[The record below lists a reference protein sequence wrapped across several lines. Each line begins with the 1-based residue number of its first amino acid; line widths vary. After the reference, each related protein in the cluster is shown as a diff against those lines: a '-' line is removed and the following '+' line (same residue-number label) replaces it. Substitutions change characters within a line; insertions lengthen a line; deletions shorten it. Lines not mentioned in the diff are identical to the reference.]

1 MITKIDQIKDF
12 GIYKNF
18 NWNSTSRIDE
28 FKSKN
33 IIYGWNYSGKT
44 TFSRI
49 FSSLRDKEFF
59 QDFKNGDFKIITSSG
74 NYDKSNLS
82 SFPYKVLVFN
92 SDYIKENLRWDF
104 DEEINAI
111 YFEVGENAKHTKTIE
126 DLESLIIEIVGS
138 DKVIGKR
145 KKHQDAVN
153 EYNSFEDSLFS
164 IEAKKIKDEHFI
176 SLINFTK
183 ADVRKIKEQVKGD
196 ISVNIIRNKKDL
208 VKVSKVIKIEEPKT
222 ELTPVEF
229 PNNCTNLLD
238 IANDILTSSPSKS
251 EIIEILDKNN
261 GAYNWVKN
269 GLEFNDKNKNCLF
282 CNNPVS
288 EDRYNLLKNYFE
300 NQASKLRL
308 KGQELFEQ
316 LTQEEEI
323 INTINF
329 PSSIND
335 FNEGFQDEYKSVRK
349 QLDKSLSLYKSY
361 INKIRNKIQN
371 KLTSS
376 LYSSLDEIE
385 NFNTTLLA
393 IQLDKL
399 NNLIKNN
406 NDFTSNFSDIIS
418 TEREK
423 YMKHLVSIF
432 LKSTKYVTKEK
443 KADIAQKELQ
453 KYDEKVKGY
462 LKEIERLKAL
472 KLSDSEGC
480 AQFNSFIQSFLGR
493 EDIEI
498 KQNDS
503 TKKFNLKRGTELARN
518 LSEGEKMAI
527 SFSHFLVTLRS
538 IELKNELK
546 ECIIF
551 IDDPISSLDGN
562 HIFQINSL
570 LKETFFEQKPDPN
583 QPNQLQWEVKCKQI
597 FFSTHNFEFF
607 NLLKEMP
614 VSKTGFKYSNNAV
627 KSKES
632 RYFISRNI
640 SDSQIERL
648 PEVYNS
654 YSSEYHY
661 LFSEIVNFNDSIN
674 QSTYSKLLL
683 MPNILRRFLE
693 MYTLTQYPSSD
704 ELDGR
709 ADIVFGK
716 VLSKRICKPFHYFS
730 HFNNID
736 RIGKQSE
743 LVADISN
750 ACRALI
756 KFLEEKEDKKHY
768 QALKKAI
775 SI

>member
-1 MITKIDQIKDF
+1 MINKIENLKDF

-18 NWNSTSRIDE
+18 NWNSIPSIED
-28 FKSKN
+28 FKYKN

-49 FSSLRDKEFF
+49 FSSLRDKEIFK
-59 QDFKNGDFKIITSSG
+59 DFSNGDFKIVTTNG
-74 NYDKSNLS
+74 NYDKTNLTQ
-82 SFPYKVLVFN
+82 FPYKVLVFN
-92 SDYIKENLRWDF
+92 SDYIKDNLKWDF

-111 YFEVGENAKHTKTIE
+111 YFEVGENAKHTKRIE
-126 DLESLIIEIVGS
+126 DIGTLIVEIVGS
-138 DKVIGKR
+138 DKVVGKR
-145 KKHQDAVN
+145 KKFQDSLN
-153 EYNSFEDSLFS
+153 EYNLFEDSLFP

-183 ADVRKIKEQVKGD
+183 ADVRKIKDQIRD
-196 ISVNIIRNKKDL
+196 NIDSNIIKDKKEL
-208 VKVSKVIKIEEPKT
+208 SKVSKVIKIEEPKA
-222 ELTPVEF
+222 ELDFVEF
-229 PNNCTNLLD
+229 TDNITRIIDL
-238 IANDILTSSPSKS
+238 ANEILKSSPEKS
-251 EIIEILDKNN
+251 EVIEILDKNEN
-261 GAYNWVKN
+261 VYNWVKN
-269 GLEFNDKNKNCLF
+269 GLEFNSK
-282 CNNPVS
+282 NNPIS
-288 EDRYNLLKNYFE
+288 EDRFNLLTSYFQ
-300 NQASKLRL
+300 NKASKLRL

-316 LTQEEEI
+316 INKEDEAI
-323 INTINF
+323 IGINF
-329 PSSIND
+329 PNSTND
-335 FNEGFQDEYKSVRK
+335 LNEGFQDEYKAVRK
-349 QLDKSLSLYKSY
+349 QLDKLLSSYKSY
-361 INKIRNKIQN
+361 IKKTKTKIQN
-371 KLTSS
+371 KLASNLYTS
-376 LYSSLDEIE
+376 LPEIE
-385 NFNTTLLA
+385 NFNTNSLKT
-393 IQLDKL
+393 KFKEL
-399 NNLIKNN
+399 NKLIKSNN
-406 NDFTSNFSDIIS
+406 EFTSDFSKIIAS
-418 TEREK
+418 EREK
-423 YMKHLVSIF
+423 YKKHLVSTF
-432 LKSTKYVTKEK
+432 LKSSKYLLKERK
-443 KADIAQKELQ
+443 FKTAQIAIQKL
-453 KYDEKVKGY
+453 DEVVNGY
-462 LKEIERLKAL
+462 VKEIERLKAL
-472 KLSDSEGC
+472 RLSDSEGC
-480 AQFNSFIQSFLGR
+480 AQFNSFVQSFLSR

-498 KQNDS
+498 KQNET
-503 TKKFNLKRGTELARN
+503 TKKFILKRGSELAKN

-538 IELKNELK
+538 IELKNELI
-546 ECIIF
+546 EYIIF

-583 QPNQLQWEVKCKQI
+583 QPNQMQWKLKCKQI

-614 VSKTGFKYSNNAV
+614 VSKTGFSYSSKAV

-640 SDSQIERL
+640 LDSHIEKL

-661 LFSEIVNFNDSIN
+661 LFSEIVNFNNSAN

-709 ADIVFGK
+709 ADVVFGK
-716 VLSKRICKPFHYFS
+716 AISKRICKPFHYFS

-743 LVADISN
+743 LVADISS
-750 ACRALI
+750 ACRTLI
-756 KFLEEKEDKKHY
+756 MFLENKEDKKHY
-768 QALKKAI
+768 EALKKAI

>member
-1 MITKIDQIKDF
+1 MIAKIDQIKDF

-18 NWNSTSRIDE
+18 NWNSTSMIDE

-111 YFEVGENAKHTKTIE
+111 YFEVGENAQHTKRIE
-126 DLESLIIEIVGS
+126 DLESLILEIVGS

-145 KKHQDAVN
+145 KKYQDAVN
-153 EYNSFEDSLFS
+153 EYNSFEESLFS

-183 ADVRKIKEQVKGD
+183 ADVRKIKEQVKDD
-196 ISVNIIRNKKDL
+196 ISANIIRNKKEL

-222 ELTPVEF
+222 ELVTVEF
-229 PNNCTNLLD
+229 SDNCTNLLD
-238 IANDILTSSPSKS
+238 IANEILTSSPSKS

-261 GAYNWVKN
+261 DAYNWVKN

-288 EDRYNLLKNYFE
+288 EARYNLLKNYFE

-316 LTQEEEI
+316 LTKEEEI

-329 PSSIND
+329 PSSVND

-376 LYSSLDEIE
+376 LYSPLDEIE

-406 NDFTSNFSDIIS
+406 NDFTSNFSNIIS

-423 YMKHLVSIF
+423 YKKHLVSIF
-432 LKSTKYVTKEK
+432 LKSAKYLTKEK
-443 KADIAQKELQ
+443 KDGIAQKELQ

-493 EDIEI
+493 DDIEI

-583 QPNQLQWEVKCKQI
+583 QPNQLQWKVKCKQI

-640 SDSQIERL
+640 NDSQIERL

-661 LFSEIVNFNDSIN
+661 LFSEIVNFNDSTN

-750 ACRALI
+750 ACRTLI